1 MDLQSSNLE
10 LIKSILS
17 VQNEA
22 LINKLKD
29 VLKSESKDFW
39 LELTDG
45 QRAEI
50 DLGMKQIENGQ
61 TESWEDVLKRVS

>member
-10 LIKSILS
+10 LVKSILS

-29 VLKSESKDFW
+29 VLKS
-39 LELTDG
+39 
-45 QRAEI
+45 
-50 DLGMKQIENGQ
+50 
-61 TESWEDVLKRVS
+61 

>member
-1 MDLQSSNLE
+1 MDLKASKIE

-17 VQNEA
+17 IESEE
-22 LINKLKD
+22 LIDKIKD
-29 VLKSESKDFW
+29 VLTTGNKDFW

-50 DLGMKQIENGQ
+50 ELGLKQMENGE